1 MNANKKCSLLV
12 ALALP
17 VLLLGGCA
25 GEPTI
30 QTGDDAEIVMGTLA
44 RVDNSQVDL
53 AYVDPNV
60 DYTRYSKVFIMP
72 LDVDNIKIR
81 QPQTQ
86 SSMVNRYNRQW
97 ELTDSERQAFQD
109 AYRVAMEKA
118 LSKDGAFVVTD
129 QRGDDVIAVQG
140 MITAI
145 APAGP
150 KDDAMSRGVGR
161 SEVYTEGAGA
171 MSIAVMLTDGD
182 SGEVIAIFKDTRR
195 GQQTVWGLNNSVSN
209 MAEVRRYFSTWAR
222 QLHDG
227 LLQRRQKFAEAK

>member
-1 MNANKKCSLLV
+1 MNANQKCTLLA

-17 VLLLGGCA
+17 VLVLGGCA

-44 RVDNSQVDL
+44 KVDNSQVDL

-72 LDVDNIKIR
+72 LDVDNIEIR

-86 SSMVNRYNRQW
+86 SSMVNRYNREW

-109 AYRVAMEKA
+109 AYRAAMEKA
-118 LSKDGAFVVTD
+118 LSKDGAFAVTD
-129 QRGDDVIAVQG
+129 QRGDDVITVQG
-140 MITAI
+140 MITGI

-150 KDDAMSRGVGR
+150 KDDTRSRGVGR
-161 SEVYTEGAGA
+161 SEVYTEGGGA
-171 MSIAVMLTDGD
+171 MSIAMMLADGD

-195 GQQTVWGLNNSVSN
+195 GQENIWRLNNSVSN

-227 LLQRRQKFAEAK
+227 LLQRRQKFAETK

>member
-1 MNANKKCSLLV
+1 MNGYQRFTLLT

-17 VLLLGGCA
+17 VLLMGGCV

-30 QTGDDAEIVMGTLA
+30 QTGDDAEIVLGTLA
-44 RVDNSQVDL
+44 KVDNSQVDL

-86 SSMVNRYNRQW
+86 SSMLNRYNREW
-97 ELTDSERQAFQD
+97 ELTDSERLAFQD
-109 AYRVAMEKA
+109 AYRAAMEKA
-118 LSKDGAFVVTD
+118 LSKDGVFDVTD

-140 MITAI
+140 MITGI

-150 KDDAMSRGVGR
+150 KDDARSRVAGR
-161 SEVYTEGAGA
+161 SDVYTEGAGA
-171 MSIAVMLTDGD
+171 MSIAMMLADGD

-195 GQQTVWGLNNSVSN
+195 GQQTVWGLNNSVTN
-209 MAEVRRYFSTWAR
+209 MAEVRRYFSIWAR

>member
-1 MNANKKCSLLV
+1 MNANQKCTLLA

-17 VLLLGGCA
+17 VLLLGGCV

-30 QTGDDAEIVMGTLA
+30 QTGDDAEIIMGTLA
-44 RVDNSQVDL
+44 KVDNSQVDL

-86 SSMVNRYNRQW
+86 RSMLNRYNREW
-97 ELTDSERQAFQD
+97 ELTDSERLEFQD
-109 AYRVAMEKA
+109 AYRAAMEKA
-118 LSKDGAFVVTD
+118 LSKDGAFEVTD
-129 QRGDDVIAVQG
+129 QRGDDVITVQG
-140 MITAI
+140 MITGI
-145 APAGP
+145 APAGS
-150 KDDAMSRGVGR
+150 KDDTKSRGVGR
-161 SEVYTEGAGA
+161 SQVYTEGAGA

-182 SGEVIAIFKDTRR
+182 SSEVIAIFKDARR
-195 GQQTVWGLNNSVSN
+195 GQQTVWGLNNSVTN
-209 MAEVRRYFSTWAR
+209 MAEVRRYFSIWAR

-227 LLQRRQKFAEAK
+227 LLQRRQNFVEAK